1 MVMKQLRVWLFGLLF
16 FLFSVSAAAQNVNDV
31 IRLVEPGTGSSVRA
45 LGMGN
50 AFTGLAD
57 DGTAVLFNP
66 AGLALVKR
74 MEFTGALEYRN
85 FSNTSTFLGSTDDY
99 SNSSTALSNIG
110 FVFPLP
116 TIRGSLSFGFTYN
129 TTKNFNSAVQFD
141 AFNAGNT
148 SMIQSLLG
156 TEVPYDLYLTDDDYN
171 TIINGNLNQSG
182 TILES
187 GSINNW
193 GISTALEVHQNLFV
207 GATLNLHAG
216 TWEYNRE
223 YYEDDTRGT
232 YSGQEIAPGNG
243 FTSQFR
249 TFFYNSLLDWDI
261 SGWDLNLGFLYQIH
275 RFARVGASIQFPRT
289 YYINE
294 QFRVDGRSE
303 WGDGTIKYLDT
314 DAYTDEVE
322 YTISSPFTFRGGFS
336 LNFVGLIF
344 SGDVKMTD
352 YSQSEMSSDEGLSET
367 YVAGINKDI
376 KDLLGSVV
384 DYNVGIEY
392 TVPELFIRVRAGF
405 FTQGSPYEDD
415 PAEFDKKYFTGG
427 LGFLVDQTVSVDFA
441 YAHGEW
447 ETYGDNY
454 GSNVSRVFQ
463 EVSADQFILGFGY
476 RF

>member
-1 MVMKQLRVWLFGLLF
+1 MKQLRLWIFSFGF
-16 FLFSVSAAAQNVNDV
+16 FLFSISAMAQNVNDV

-74 MEFTGALEYRN
+74 MEFTGALEYQN
-85 FSNTSTFLGSTDDY
+85 FSNTATFFGNSDDY
-99 SNSSTALSNIG
+99 SNSSTALNNIG

-116 TIRGSLSFGFTYN
+116 TVRGSMSFGFTYN

-141 AFNAGNT
+141 GFNSGNT

-156 TEVPYDLYLTDDDYN
+156 TGVPYNLFLTDDDGN

-187 GSINNW
+187 GSLNNW
-193 GISTALEVHQNLFV
+193 GISAALEVHKNLFV
-207 GATLNLHAG
+207 GGTLNIHAG
-216 TWEYNRE
+216 SWEYNRE
-223 YYEDDTRGT
+223 YYEDDTRSV
-232 YSGQEIAPGNG
+232 YSGQELAPGNQ
-243 FTSQFR
+243 FSSQFR

-261 SGWDLNLGFLYQIH
+261 SGWDFNLGFLYQVH
-275 RFARVGASIQFPRT
+275 RFARIGASIQFPRT

-303 WGDGTIKYLDT
+303 WGDGTIKYLNPD
-314 DAYTDEVE
+314 DYTDNVE
-322 YTISSPFTFRGGFS
+322 YSISSPFTFRGGFS
-336 LNFVGLIF
+336 VNFMGLILAG
-344 SGDVKMTD
+344 SVKMTD
-352 YSQSEMSSDEGLSET
+352 YSQSEMDSDEGLSET
-367 YVAGINKDI
+367 YVAGVNKDI
-376 KDLLGSVV
+376 KDLLRNVV
-384 DYNVGIEY
+384 DYNFGIEY

-405 FTQGSPYEDD
+405 FTQGSPYRND

-441 YAHGEW
+441 YAHGQW

-454 GSNVSRVFQ
+454 GSGVSRINQ
-463 EVSADQFILGFGY
+463 EVTVDKFIIGFGY